1 MFGQFLWKIHVE
13 NAPDKVFKSP
23 RHAHTHTNVY
33 NFIWYNIP
41 QIHITI
47 GHAEGHTVEHRTPW
61 WKHHGTPWRKYH
73 FNWINFKWTSL
84 LFIVMNWMQKYSK
97 KKSNFTYSHSVWTF
111 LPHWIIGESLGQE
124 WLRMVTLLDFYS
136 NPFPSVAHTAP
147 HARPQLLLRIIPDTQ
162 IERILSFKVSNCP
175 EISLLLRMFLLI

>member
-13 NAPDKVFKSP
+13 NAPDKVFKSS

-47 GHAEGHTVEHRTPW
+47 GHAEGHTVERRMPW

-97 KKSNFTYSHSVWTF
+97 KKSNFTYSHSCVNISSSLDYWRKPWPRMAEDGDSPGLLF
-111 LPHWIIGESLGQE
+111 QPLPICGPHCSTCQAT
-124 WLRMVTLLDFYS
+124 VTSAY
-136 NPFPSVAHTAP
+136 HTWYTNWKDS
-147 HARPQLLLRIIPDTQ
+147 QL
-162 IERILSFKVSNCP
+162 
-175 EISLLLRMFLLI
+175 